1 MGADDR
7 VQPVGWRELA
17 LLRRFGG
24 NLRDFLALLFRI
36 PRKMDI
42 RPVWPTPP
50 RLVIGLALAIMA
62 LVAAILLIDVP
73 ASTAV
78 RRLPLWLIGAFDT
91 ITEFGKSGW
100 FLFPIGLFLLG
111 LAAIVPSTLP
121 RLSRLVIVSLAIR
134 LSFIFGAIAVPGL
147 FVVILKYLIG
157 RARPFVEP
165 DGSPFTWVPFGWNAE
180 YASIPSGHATTAF
193 AAAIAIGAVWPR
205 ARAFMWLYAFLVAA
219 SRVVVTAHYPS
230 DLLASAFFGILGALL
245 VRHTFAIRRLGF
257 VIDRI
262 GAVHPLP
269 GPSLWRLK
277 SVAQRLLAQ

>member
-1 MGADDR
+1 MAASDR
-7 VQPVGWRELA
+7 AQPAAWRELT
-17 LLRRFGG
+17 LLRRLGSNFR
-24 NLRDFLALLFRI
+24 NFLALLFRT
-36 PRKMDI
+36 PRVTDI
-42 RPVWPTPP
+42 RPTWPTPP

-73 ASTAV
+73 ASMAV

-91 ITEFGKSGW
+91 LSEFGKSGW

-111 LAAIVPSTLP
+111 LAAIVPPALP

-134 LSFIFGAIAVPGL
+134 LSFIFGAIALPGL

-165 DGSPFTWVPFGWNAE
+165 DGGSFAWAPFGWNAE
-180 YASIPSGHATTAF
+180 YASIPSGHGTTAF
-193 AAAIAIGAVWPR
+193 AAAIAVSAVWPR
-205 ARAFMWLYAFLVAA
+205 ARAFMWLYAFLIAA

-257 VIDRI
+257 VIDCT

-269 GPSLWRLK
+269 GPSLGRLK
-277 SVAQRLLAQ
+277 CVAQRLLAQ